1 MSGKSIEEFIN
12 SHSALRPLHLRFSG
26 GGWGGHK
33 TINSIICPHF
43 SREGDCPLCVLFF
56 VCVCVCVCVCVLFFY
71 VLKVD
76 VKMKALS
83 YSWAFLS

>member
-1 MSGKSIEEFIN
+1 MNGKSIEEFIN

-26 GGWGGHK
+26 GDGGGHK

-43 SREGDCPLCVLFF
+43 SREGDCPFCVLFY
-56 VCVCVCVCVCVLFFY
+56 Y
-71 VLKVD
+71 VLKID

-83 YSWAFLS
+83 YSWSFLSQFVN

>member
-56 VCVCVCVCVCVLFFY
+56 VCVCVCVCVLFFY